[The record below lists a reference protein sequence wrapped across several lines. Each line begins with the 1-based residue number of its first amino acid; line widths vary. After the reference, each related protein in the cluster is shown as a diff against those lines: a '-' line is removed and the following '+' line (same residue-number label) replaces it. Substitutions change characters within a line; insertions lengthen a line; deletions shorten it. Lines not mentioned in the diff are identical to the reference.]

1 MKVHRSVAWVFIGL
15 LGLVFVVMMRI
26 ALRQ

>member
-1 MKVHRSVAWVFIGL
+1 VWIDRRVVLVFLGM

>member
-1 MKVHRSVAWVFIGL
+1 VYVDRRVVWVFIAL
-15 LGLVFVVMMRI
+15 LGLVFVAMMRI